1 MRYESSVDLAQ
12 LDDFDEVV
20 DVRSPAE
27 FAIDHI
33 PGAVNCPVL
42 SNEERARVG
51 TIYKQISPFEARKI
65 GAALVAKNV
74 ATHLESHFASRDQ
87 RWKPLIYCWRG
98 GKRSGSLTLILREI
112 GWDAASLRGGYQSFR
127 RALLA
132 QLEELPMRYDY
143 RVICGPT
150 GSGKS
155 RLLQTLAVRGAQ
167 VLDLEALARHRG
179 SVLGDLP
186 GDPQPAQKMF
196 ESLVWSA
203 LRNFDAARPVFI
215 EAESRKIGTLRVPE
229 MLMERMRK
237 SGCVRIE
244 APAAERVRFLIG
256 DYRHFLAEPAWLK
269 TQLSRL
275 TALHSKATV
284 ARWIAQ
290 IDAGEWELLVGDL
303 LATHYDP
310 AYLHSMGNHYPGL
323 ADAALLNV
331 ACLDDAGFE
340 IGARALLDAE
350 SAGARKMKSST

>member
-12 LDDFDEVV
+12 LDDFDEVI

-27 FAIDHI
+27 FALDHV

-42 SNEERARVG
+42 DNEERARVG
-51 TIYKQISPFEARKI
+51 TVYKQISTFEARRI

-74 ATHLESHFASRDQ
+74 AQHLEAHFATRDQ

-98 GKRSGSLTLILREI
+98 GKRSASMTLILREI
-112 GWDAASLRGGYQSFR
+112 GWDAATLRGGYQSYR
-127 RALLA
+127 RAMLA
-132 QLEELPMRYDY
+132 QLEELPARFDY

-155 RLLQTLAVRGAQ
+155 RLLQKLASGGAQ

-196 ESLVWSA
+196 ESLVWNA
-203 LRNFDAARPVFI
+203 LRSFDAARTVFV
-215 EAESRKIGTLRVPE
+215 EAESRKIGTVRIPQVLLE
-229 MLMERMRK
+229 SMRK
-237 SGCVRIE
+237 SSCVRIE
-244 APAAERVRFLIG
+244 VPVAERVRFLITE
-256 DYRHFLAEPAWLK
+256 YRHFLAEPGWLK

-290 IDAGEWELLVGDL
+290 IDAREWEDLVGDL

-310 AYLHSMGNHYPGL
+310 AYLRSMGNNYPGL
-323 ADAALLNV
+323 ADAVPLNA
-331 ACLDDAGFE
+331 ACLDDAGFKKS
-340 IGARALLDAE
+340 ACTLLDPAFP
-350 SAGARKMKSST
+350 AARG

>member
-12 LDDFDEVV
+12 LDDFDEVI

-27 FAIDHI
+27 FALDHI
-33 PGAVNCPVL
+33 PGAVNCAVL
-42 SNEERARVG
+42 DNEERARVG
-51 TIYKQISPFEARKI
+51 TLYKQVSPFEARRI

-74 ATHLESHFASRDQ
+74 AQHLETHFATRDQ

-98 GKRSGSLTLILREI
+98 GKRSASMTLILREI
-112 GWDAASLRGGYQSFR
+112 GWDAATLRGGYQSYR
-127 RALLA
+127 RAMLA
-132 QLEELPMRYDY
+132 QLEELPARFDY
-143 RVICGPT
+143 RVVCGAT

-155 RLLQTLAVRGAQ
+155 RLLQKLASGGAQ

-196 ESLVWSA
+196 ESQVWSA
-203 LRNFDAARPVFI
+203 LRSFDAARTVFV
-215 EAESRKIGTLRVPE
+215 EAESRKIGTVRIPE
-229 MLMERMRK
+229 VLLESMRK
-237 SGCVRIE
+237 SSCVRIE
-244 APAAERVRFLIG
+244 VPVAERVRFLITE
-256 DYRHFLAEPAWLK
+256 YRHFLAEPGWLK

-290 IDAGEWELLVGDL
+290 IDAGEWEALVGDL

-310 AYLHSMGNHYPGL
+310 AYLRSMGNNYPGL
-323 ADAALLNV
+323 ADAVPLN
-331 ACLDDAGFE
+331 AARLDDAGFKKSACTL
-340 IGARALLDAE
+340 IDPAFPAAR
-350 SAGARKMKSST
+350 G

>member
-1 MRYESSVDLAQ
+1 MRYENSVGLAQ

-27 FAIDHI
+27 FALDHV

-42 SNEERARVG
+42 SNEERAQVG
-51 TIYKQISPFEARKI
+51 TIYKQISAFEARKI

-74 ATHLESHFASRDQ
+74 ARHLETHFASRDQ

-98 GKRSGSLTLILREI
+98 GKRSGSMALILREI
-112 GWDAASLRGGYQSFR
+112 GWDAASLQGGYQSYR
-127 RALLA
+127 RAMLA
-132 QLEELPMRYDY
+132 QLEELPTRFRY
-143 RVICGPT
+143 RIICGPT

-155 RLLQTLAVRGAQ
+155 RLLQTLAARGAQ

-196 ESLVWSA
+196 ESLVWGA
-203 LRNFDAARPVFI
+203 LRHFDAARPVFV
-215 EAESRKIGTLRVPE
+215 EAESRRIGAVRVPE
-229 MLMERMRK
+229 VLLERMRK
-237 SGCVRIE
+237 SSCVRIE
-244 APAAERVRFLIG
+244 VPVAKRVRFLIAE
-256 DYRHFLAEPAWLK
+256 YRHFLAEPAWLK

-275 TALHSKATV
+275 TALHSKASV

-290 IDAGEWELLVGDL
+290 IDAEAWEDLVSDL

-310 AYLHSMGNHYPGL
+310 AYLRSMGNNYPGL
-323 ADAALLNV
+323 TEAAQLNA

-340 IGARALLDAE
+340 ESASVLLDPAFPD
-350 SAGARKMKSST
+350 ARV

>member
-1 MRYESSVDLAQ
+1 MRYENSVGLEK
-12 LDDFDEVV
+12 LDDFDEVI

-27 FAIDHI
+27 FAIDHV

-42 SNEERARVG
+42 SNEERALVG
-51 TIYKQISPFEARKI
+51 TTYKQISAFEARKI

-74 ATHLESHFASRDQ
+74 ARHLEMHFASRDQ
-87 RWKPLIYCWRG
+87 SWKPLIYCWRG
-98 GKRSGSLTLILREI
+98 GKRSGSMTLILREI
-112 GWDAASLRGGYQSFR
+112 GWNAASLQGGYQSYR
-127 RALLA
+127 RAMRA
-132 QLEELPMRYDY
+132 QLEDLPTQFDY

-155 RLLQTLAVRGAQ
+155 RLLQTLAARGAQ

-203 LRNFDAARPVFI
+203 LRNFDAARPVFV
-215 EAESRKIGTLRVPE
+215 EAESRRIGAVRVPE
-229 MLMERMRK
+229 VLLERMRK
-237 SGCVRIE
+237 SSCVRIE
-244 APAAERVRFLIG
+244 APVAERVRFLIAE
-256 DYRHFLAEPAWLK
+256 YRHFLAEPGWLK

-290 IDAGEWELLVGDL
+290 IDAAAWESLVGDL
-303 LATHYDP
+303 LAIHYDP
-310 AYLHSMGNHYPGL
+310 AYTRSMGSNYPGL
-323 ADAALLNV
+323 ADAALLNA

-340 IGARALLDAE
+340 RSAAALLDPAF
-350 SAGARKMKSST
+350 SDARM

>member
-1 MRYESSVDLAQ
+1 VRYESSVGLAQ

-27 FAIDHI
+27 FAIDHV

-51 TIYKQISPFEARKI
+51 TIYKQISAFEARKL

-74 ATHLESHFASRDQ
+74 ARHLETHFATRDQ
-87 RWKPLIYCWRG
+87 RWRPLIYCWRG
-98 GKRSGSLTLILREI
+98 GKRSGSMTLILREI
-112 GWDAASLRGGYQSFR
+112 GWDAASLHGGYQNYR
-127 RALLA
+127 RSMLA
-132 QLEELPMRYDY
+132 QLAELPMRYDF
-143 RVICGPT
+143 RIICGPT

-155 RLLQTLAVRGAQ
+155 RLLQSLAAHGAQ

-203 LRNFDAARPVFI
+203 LRIFDAGRPVFV
-215 EAESRKIGTLRVPE
+215 EAESRRIGALHVPE
-229 MLMERMRK
+229 VLLGCMRT
-237 SGCVRIE
+237 SRCVRIE
-244 APAAERVRFLIG
+244 VPVAERVRFLIAE
-256 DYRHFLAEPAWLK
+256 YRHFLDEPAWLK

-275 TALHSKATV
+275 TALHSTATV

-290 IDAGEWELLVGDL
+290 IDAGAWEDLVGDL

-310 AYLHSMGNHYPGL
+310 AYMRSMRNNYPGL
-323 ADAALLNV
+323 ADASMLNT
-331 ACLDDAGFE
+331 ACLNDEGFE
-340 IGARALLDAE
+340 RSAATLLDSTLLDAHV
-350 SAGARKMKSST
+350 

>member
-1 MRYESSVDLAQ
+1 LRYESSVDLAQ
-12 LDDFDEVV
+12 LDDFDEVI

-27 FAIDHI
+27 FALDHV

-42 SNEERARVG
+42 DNEERAHVG
-51 TIYKQISPFEARKI
+51 TVYKQISTFEARRI

-74 ATHLESHFASRDQ
+74 AQHLEAHFATRDQ

-98 GKRSGSLTLILREI
+98 GKRSASMTLILREI
-112 GWDAASLRGGYQSFR
+112 GWDAATLRGGYQSYR
-127 RALLA
+127 RAMLA
-132 QLEELPMRYDY
+132 QLEELPARFDY

-155 RLLQTLAVRGAQ
+155 RLLQKLASGGAQ

-203 LRNFDAARPVFI
+203 LRSFDAARTVFV
-215 EAESRKIGTLRVPE
+215 EAESRKIGTVRIPE
-229 MLMERMRK
+229 VLLESMRK
-237 SGCVRIE
+237 SSCVRIE
-244 APAAERVRFLIG
+244 VPVAERVRFLITE
-256 DYRHFLAEPAWLK
+256 YRHFLAEPAWLK

-284 ARWIAQ
+284 TRWIAQ
-290 IDAGEWELLVGDL
+290 IDAGEWEDLVGDL

-310 AYLHSMGNHYPGL
+310 AYLRSMGNNYPGL
-323 ADAALLNV
+323 ADAVPLNA
-331 ACLDDAGFE
+331 ACLDDAGFKNS
-340 IGARALLDAE
+340 ACTLLDPAFP
-350 SAGARKMKSST
+350 AARG

>member
-12 LDDFDEVV
+12 LGDFDEVV

-27 FAIDHI
+27 FAVDHV
-33 PGAVNCPVL
+33 PGAVSCPVL
-42 SNEERARVG
+42 SDEERARVG
-51 TIYKQISPFEARKI
+51 TVYKQVSPFEARKI

-74 ATHLESHFASRDQ
+74 ARHLETHFASRDQ

-98 GKRSGSLTLILREI
+98 GKRSGSLTLILREV
-112 GWDAASLRGGYQSFR
+112 GWDAASLKGGYQSYR
-127 RALLA
+127 RAMLA
-132 QLEELPMRYDY
+132 QLEELPTRFRY

-155 RLLQTLAVRGAQ
+155 RLLQTLASRGAQ

-203 LRNFDAARPVFI
+203 LRNFDAARPVFV
-215 EAESRKIGTLRVPE
+215 EAESRRIGALRVPE
-229 MLMERMRK
+229 VLLGCMRT

-244 APAAERVRFLIG
+244 APVAERVRFLIAE
-256 DYRHFLAEPAWLK
+256 YRHFLAEPGWLK
-269 TQLSRL
+269 TLLPRL
-275 TALHSKATV
+275 TTLHSKATV
-284 ARWIAQ
+284 GRWIAQ
-290 IDAGEWELLVGDL
+290 IDAGEWEVLVGDL

-310 AYLHSMGNHYPGL
+310 AYLRSMGNNYPGL
-323 ADAALLNV
+323 PDAALLNTP
-331 ACLDDAGFE
+331 CLDDAGFE
-340 IGARALLDAE
+340 ESATVLLDPALPD
-350 SAGARKMKSST
+350 ARV

>member
-12 LDDFDEVV
+12 LDDFDEVI

-27 FAIDHI
+27 FALDHV

-42 SNEERARVG
+42 DNEERARVG
-51 TIYKQISPFEARKI
+51 TLYKQVSPFEARRI

-74 ATHLESHFASRDQ
+74 AQHLETHFATRDQ

-98 GKRSGSLTLILREI
+98 GKRSASMTLILREI
-112 GWDAASLRGGYQSFR
+112 GWDAAALRGGYQSYR
-127 RALLA
+127 RAMLA
-132 QLEELPMRYDY
+132 QLEELPARFDY
-143 RVICGPT
+143 RVVCGAT

-155 RLLQTLAVRGAQ
+155 RLLQKLASGGAQ

-196 ESLVWSA
+196 ESQVWSA
-203 LRNFDAARPVFI
+203 LRSFDAARTVFV
-215 EAESRKIGTLRVPE
+215 EAESRKIGTVRIPE
-229 MLMERMRK
+229 VLLESMRK
-237 SGCVRIE
+237 SSCVRIE
-244 APAAERVRFLIG
+244 VPVAERVRFLITE
-256 DYRHFLAEPAWLK
+256 YRHFLAEPGWLK

-290 IDAGEWELLVGDL
+290 IDAGEWEALVGDL

-310 AYLHSMGNHYPGL
+310 AYLRSMGNNYPGL
-323 ADAALLNV
+323 ADAVPLN
-331 ACLDDAGFE
+331 AARLDDAGFKKSACTL
-340 IGARALLDAE
+340 IDPAFPAAR
-350 SAGARKMKSST
+350 G

>member
-1 MRYESSVDLAQ
+1 VRYESSVDLAQ

-42 SNEERARVG
+42 DNEERARVG
-51 TIYKQISPFEARKI
+51 TVYKQVSRFEARKI
-65 GAALVAKNV
+65 GAALVSKNV
-74 ATHLESHFASRDQ
+74 ARHLEAHFAVRDQ
-87 RWKPLIYCWRG
+87 HWKPLIYCWRG
-98 GKRSGSLTLILREI
+98 GKRSGSMTLILREI
-112 GWDAASLRGGYQSFR
+112 GWDAASLQGGYQSYR
-127 RALLA
+127 RAMLA
-132 QLEELPMRYDY
+132 QLGELPTRYDY
-143 RVICGPT
+143 RVVCGPT

-155 RLLQTLAVRGAQ
+155 RLLQTLAAHGAQ

-196 ESLVWSA
+196 ESLVWGK
-203 LRNFDAARPVFI
+203 LRNFDAARPVFV

-229 MLMERMRK
+229 GLLERMRQ
-237 SGCVRIE
+237 SSCVRIE
-244 APAAERVRFLIG
+244 APVAERVRFLIAE
-256 DYRHFLAEPAWLK
+256 YRHFLDDPAWLK

-284 ARWIAQ
+284 TRWIAQ
-290 IDAGEWELLVGDL
+290 IDAGDWELLVGDL

-310 AYLHSMGNHYPGL
+310 AYQRSMNNNYPGM
-323 ADAALLNV
+323 ARATALNV
-331 ACLDDAGFE
+331 ACLDDAGLDHS
-340 IGARALLDAE
+340 ACALLDA
-350 SAGARKMKSST
+350 ANTGA

>member
-1 MRYESSVDLAQ
+1 VRYESSVDLAQ

-27 FAIDHI
+27 FALDHV

-42 SNEERARVG
+42 EDEERARVG
-51 TIYKQISPFEARKI
+51 TVYKQGSPFEARKI

-74 ATHLESHFASRDQ
+74 ARHLETHFASRDP
-87 RWKPLIYCWRG
+87 RWRPLIYCWRG
-98 GKRSGSLTLILREI
+98 GKRSGSMTLVLREI
-112 GWDAASLRGGYQSFR
+112 GWDAASLQGGYQSYR
-127 RALLA
+127 RAMLV
-132 QLEELPMRYDY
+132 QLEELPARFDY

-155 RLLQTLAVRGAQ
+155 RLLQTLASRGAQ

-186 GDPQPAQKMF
+186 GDPQPSQKML

-203 LRNFDAARPVFI
+203 LRRFDPARPVFV
-215 EAESRKIGTLRVPE
+215 EAESRRIGALRVPE
-229 MLMERMRK
+229 VLLGCMRT
-237 SGCVRIE
+237 SSCVRIE
-244 APAAERVRFLIG
+244 VPVAERVRFLITE
-256 DYRHFLAEPAWLK
+256 YRHFLAEPGWLK
-269 TQLSRL
+269 TRLSRL

-290 IDAGEWELLVGDL
+290 IDAGEWAYLVGDL

-310 AYLHSMGNHYPGL
+310 AYLRSMRNNYPGL
-323 ADAALLNV
+323 AEAELLNA

-340 IGARALLDAE
+340 LGASALLSSALLDA
-350 SAGARKMKSST
+350 RV